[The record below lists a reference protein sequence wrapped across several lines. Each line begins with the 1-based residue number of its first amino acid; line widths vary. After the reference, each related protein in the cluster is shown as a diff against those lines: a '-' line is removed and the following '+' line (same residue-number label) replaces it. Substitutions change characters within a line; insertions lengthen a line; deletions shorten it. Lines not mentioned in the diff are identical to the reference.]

1 MTLIAR
7 YYRVDH
13 KTGFYCT
20 DLMYIIIYH
29 YVQNIIHTAV
39 YIMAPTKKG
48 RTYKCS
54 LHFTDKILTAFYTSK
69 DCKVPICIDISGKP
83 DIPLYTFF
91 VVLCSRRPY

>member
-1 MTLIAR
+1 
-7 YYRVDH
+7 
-13 KTGFYCT
+13 
-20 DLMYIIIYH
+20 
-29 YVQNIIHTAV
+29 
-39 YIMAPTKKG
+39 MAPTTKG

-91 VVLCSRRPY
+91 VVLCSRRPYWMSEKGDLPSAGQR